1 MRWSRGLRPDLTP
14 VATFLNQSN
23 KLDPETTL
31 YTIFFGIK

>member
-1 MRWSRGLRPDLTP
+1 MRLTIRA
-14 VATFLNQSN
+14 VQTFLGQSN